1 MVILNGRRVLGLWS
15 LAEEERAEGDARRA
29 ERPEWTIAL
38 QNPSYT
44 THSFRSDRQEET
56 TGIMFS
62 RFMNRTPEA
71 NPDGAAGGDGTE
83 GDIAADSSSAT
94 TPATP
99 STPNVPDVSGVED
112 NEEGERGDLEK
123 EVRARDNQISSLE
136 KTRLEK
142 HQELAALQKE
152 LEEERLRQMKEAILH
167 RIETERLKRQ
177 TKAIEDRLEALEKDM
192 QDKDAI
198 HEYANLIKGVAPKG
212 GVDSQYVMKLQ
223 SQLAKAVKKM
233 DATSHQMAQV
243 EQSCEEVVSSLKK
256 EISEIV
262 EDRCRTELE
271 LRKQLELLEEQK
283 AEMQAEYDERIQDNK
298 DEIERLK
305 EKASTETSVADLER
319 ELEETENKLEQLN
332 NIHEMQERTIEELNE
347 TLQNA
352 TDDPAADEDWVSWSF
367 KTVI

>member
-1 MVILNGRRVLGLWS
+1 
-15 LAEEERAEGDARRA
+15 
-29 ERPEWTIAL
+29 
-38 QNPSYT
+38 
-44 THSFRSDRQEET
+44 
-56 TGIMFS
+56 MFS
-62 RFMNRTPEA
+62 RFRRGAQGDSPGTPGTPGA
-71 NPDGAAGGDGTE
+71 PGTATDAPD
-83 GDIAADSSSAT
+83 
-94 TPATP
+94 TP
-99 STPNVPDVSGVED
+99 STPTVPDVSAVED
-112 NEEGERGDLEK
+112 NEEGARGDFEK
-123 EVRARDNQISSLE
+123 QVRARDSNISSLE

-177 TKAIEDRLEALEKDM
+177 TKAVEERLEALEKDM

-233 DATSHQMAQV
+233 DSTAHQMAQV
-243 EQSCEEVVSSLKK
+243 EQSCEEVVASLKK

-283 AEMQAEYDERIQDNK
+283 VEMQQEYDDRIRDNQK
-298 DEIERLK
+298 EMERLK
-305 EKASTETSVADLER
+305 EKATVETSVADLER
-319 ELEETENKLEQLN
+319 ELEETEGKLEQLN

-347 TLQNA
+347 TLENG
-352 TDDPAADEDWVSWSF
+352 TDDPAANGDTTED
-367 KTVI
+367 

>member
-1 MVILNGRRVLGLWS
+1 
-15 LAEEERAEGDARRA
+15 
-29 ERPEWTIAL
+29 
-38 QNPSYT
+38 
-44 THSFRSDRQEET
+44 
-56 TGIMFS
+56 MFS
-62 RFMNRTPEA
+62 RFRKEP
-71 NPDGAAGGDGTE
+71 
-83 GDIAADSSSAT
+83 
-94 TPATP
+94 P
-99 STPNVPDVSGVED
+99 STPTSTGAPADFPTSPPPDVSLVVE
-112 NEEGERGDLEK
+112 NEEGARGDLEK
-123 EVRARDNQISSLE
+123 EIRVRDANISSLE

-177 TKAIEDRLEALEKDM
+177 TKAVEERLEALEKDM

-212 GVDSQYVMKLQ
+212 GVDSSYVMKLQ

-233 DATSHQMAQV
+233 DATAHQMVQV

-283 AEMQAEYDERIQDNK
+283 AEMQAEYDDRIQENQR
-298 DEIERLK
+298 EMERLK
-305 EKASTETSVADLER
+305 EKATVETSVADLEL
-319 ELEETENKLEQLN
+319 ELEETESKLEELN
-332 NIHEMQERTIEELNE
+332 KIHKMQERTIGELNE
-347 TLQNA
+347 TLENGV
-352 TDDPAADEDWVSWSF
+352 DESAENGED
-367 KTVI
+367 